1 MHDLRQISN
10 MFDLR
15 ADFVHGY
22 SYGSGHI
29 NDTYCVWVD
38 QAGLRVR
45 YILQRLAQNVFKQP
59 IPLMNNVKRVT
70 DHALARLLEE
80 GCPEAH
86 RRTLTLIPGKDG
98 KPYVQDAEGNVWRV
112 YPFIERARTYDTIET
127 TKQCIEAARAFG
139 NFQKLTADLPGEPL
153 FETIPDFHNTT
164 SRMNALKAAIKADP
178 LGRVKEVQKEID
190 WYLSRDED
198 CHIVVNYL
206 ASGELPLRCT
216 HNDTKLNN
224 VMLDDVTGEGICVID
239 LDTTM
244 PGSAIYDFGDMVR
257 TATSPAAE
265 DEKDTSL
272 VTCRMFMFEA
282 LVEGYLD
289 TAKSFLTPL
298 EKSLLPFSGKL
309 LTMECGIRFLTD
321 YLSGDVYFKIKRPE
335 HNLDRCRTQMALV
348 ESIEKQMDAM
358 QRLVDSK

>member
-1 MHDLRQISN
+1 

-348 ESIEKQMDAM
+348 VSIEKQMDAM

>member
-1 MHDLRQISN
+1 